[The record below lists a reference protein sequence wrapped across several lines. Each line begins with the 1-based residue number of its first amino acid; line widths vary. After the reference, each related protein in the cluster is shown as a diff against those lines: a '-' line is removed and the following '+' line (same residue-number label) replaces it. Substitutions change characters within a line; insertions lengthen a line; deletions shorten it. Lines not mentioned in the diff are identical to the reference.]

1 MASGGGD
8 KFSAG
13 EQGLGYLYQPRLAL
27 LRLLDLPENVG
38 VLIEGEDDLEFTLD
52 KEGKILASL
61 KHKAEGGRLT
71 DLAADF
77 WKSVRIWLER
87 YRSHGCIQ
95 SNLSFFLFSTDSISA
110 DSFLDGFTNGRGKH
124 TDIVGAFLSM
134 MLKSKSE
141 PVKKVIETFEE
152 LEPNEK
158 QDFLERI
165 EIFDKSPRIENL
177 PKLIIDQHFR
187 IVRRQFRESVFERL
201 EGWWTDLAIQLL
213 TGNRT
218 SPVYGFEVSDKL
230 ASIAEEYQA
239 DNLPITFRDKLP
251 SGDVDTQLDERL
263 FVQQLRAL
271 NVDATR
277 IQHAIVDY
285 YRAFEQRSSW
295 AREEL
300 LIAGEVEEY
309 EDRLVDE
316 WSRYKAVVCEELV
329 DNCDD
334 AELIAAGRAI
344 LKWAEFE
351 TSHIRIRERVTEPY
365 VVRGGFHILA
375 NNRPLPRVHWHPKF
389 LDRIREVLGNV
400 S

>member
-1 MASGGGD
+1 MVNGGGD

-27 LRLLDLPENVG
+27 LRLLDLPENTG
-38 VLIEGEDDLEFTLD
+38 VLIEGEDDLDFKRD
-52 KEGKILASL
+52 GEGTILASL

-71 DLAADF
+71 DLATDF

-87 YRSHGCIQ
+87 YRGHGSIQ
-95 SNLSFFLFSTDSISA
+95 SSLRFFLFTTDSISA
-110 DSFLDGFTNGRGKH
+110 NSFLKNFTDQKDEQA
-124 TDIVGAFLSM
+124 DIVEKFSSVMLS
-134 MLKSKSE
+134 SKAE
-141 PVKKVIETFEE
+141 AVGKVKELFDALNAEE
-152 LEPNEK
+152 AK
-158 QDFLERI
+158 DFLERI
-165 EIFDKSPRIENL
+165 EIHENSPRIENL
-177 PKLIIDQHFR
+177 PGIIVDQHFR
-187 IVRRQFRESVFERL
+187 TIRRQFRDSVFERL
-201 EGWWTDLAIQLL
+201 EGWWSDVVIQLL
-213 TGNRT
+213 TGMRT
-218 SPVYGFEVSDKL
+218 NPVYGFEVSDKL
-230 ASIAEEYQA
+230 AAITEEYQA
-239 DNLPITFRDKLP
+239 DNLPITFRDKQP
-251 SGDVDTQLDERL
+251 SGGVDPHTDSRL

-271 NVDATR
+271 NVDPTR

-300 LIAGEVEEY
+300 LVAGEVEEY

-316 WSRYKAVVCEELV
+316 WSRYKTVTCEELLEGCE
-329 DNCDD
+329 DS
-334 AELIAAGRAI
+334 ELVAAGRAI

-375 NNRPLPRVHWHPKF
+375 NNRPQPRIYWHPKF
-389 LDRIREVLGNV
+389 LEQIKDVLENA